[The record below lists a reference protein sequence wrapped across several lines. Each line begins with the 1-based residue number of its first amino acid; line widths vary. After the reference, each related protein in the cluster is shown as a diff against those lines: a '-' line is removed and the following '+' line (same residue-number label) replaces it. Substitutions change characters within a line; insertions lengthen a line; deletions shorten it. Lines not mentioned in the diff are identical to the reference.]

1 MFGLTPFRSNY
12 YVSAYDPFKEME
24 EFERRF
30 FGQRTPAMKTDIR
43 ETENAYILESDLP
56 GFSRE
61 DIHAEIKNGYLTI
74 RAERKTG
81 ICLIHAEDR
90 FDGSTYT
97 KHRTQLSSIHEIQ
110 ANIFKK
116 ALDYRNSM
124 ITKVDTWEEFQQVL
138 NEKGGFISAHWDGTP
153 ETEQAIKDATKAT
166 IRCIPMDVVEEEG
179 TCVFSG
185 KPSKFRVLFAK
196 SY

>member
-61 DIHAEIKNGYLTI
+61 DIHAEIKDGYLTI
-74 RAERKTG
+74 RADHRSENEDKNESYLRRERSYGSFSRTFDLDG
-81 ICLIHAEDR
+81 IDAEAITASFKNGVLTLELPKMQQKVEEAR
-90 FDGSTYT
+90 
-97 KHRTQLSSIHEIQ
+97 KVEIQ
-110 ANIFKK
+110 
-116 ALDYRNSM
+116 
-124 ITKVDTWEEFQQVL
+124 
-138 NEKGGFISAHWDGTP
+138 
-153 ETEQAIKDATKAT
+153 
-166 IRCIPMDVVEEEG
+166 
-179 TCVFSG
+179 
-185 KPSKFRVLFAK
+185 
-196 SY
+196 

>member
-43 ETENAYILESDLP
+43 ETENSYILESDLP

-74 RAERKTG
+74 RAEHKSENEDKNESYLRRERSYGSFSRTFDLDG
-81 ICLIHAEDR
+81 IDSEAITAS
-90 FDGSTYT
+90 FKDGVLTLELP
-97 KHRTQLSSIHEIQ
+97 K
-110 ANIFKK
+110 
-116 ALDYRNSM
+116 M
-124 ITKVDTWEEFQQVL
+124 QQ
-138 NEKGGFISAHWDGTP
+138 K
-153 ETEQAIKDATKAT
+153 
-166 IRCIPMDVVEEEG
+166 VEEAR
-179 TCVFSG
+179 
-185 KPSKFRVLFAK
+185 RVEIK
-196 SY
+196 

>member
-61 DIHAEIKNGYLTI
+61 DIHAEINNGYLTI
-74 RAERKTG
+74 RAEHKSENEDKNESYLRRECSYGSFSRTFDLDG
-81 ICLIHAEDR
+81 IDAEAITA
-90 FDGSTYT
+90 S
-97 KHRTQLSSIHEIQ
+97 
-110 ANIFKK
+110 FKNGVLTLELPK
-116 ALDYRNSM
+116 M
-124 ITKVDTWEEFQQVL
+124 QQ
-138 NEKGGFISAHWDGTP
+138 K
-153 ETEQAIKDATKAT
+153 
-166 IRCIPMDVVEEEG
+166 VEEAR
-179 TCVFSG
+179 
-185 KPSKFRVLFAK
+185 RVEIK
-196 SY
+196 